1 MEGQAK
7 QSITT
12 AYLQARKEY
21 LLLGDKLDQDPEM
34 LRYRALHAEVE
45 KLEAQMKSFYKENNQ
60 NLVTPGIKIT
70 IEPRQTRTA
79 VYNTDLIE
87 QYTELLPALEKT
99 TIVKE
104 KVFDALTELGLKEGR
119 LNTEDLEA
127 MRHFVVSKTVLAA
140 KLVLDDLLIRKLVI

>member
-1 MEGQAK
+1 
-7 QSITT
+7 
-12 AYLQARKEY
+12 
-21 LLLGDKLDQDPEM
+21 M